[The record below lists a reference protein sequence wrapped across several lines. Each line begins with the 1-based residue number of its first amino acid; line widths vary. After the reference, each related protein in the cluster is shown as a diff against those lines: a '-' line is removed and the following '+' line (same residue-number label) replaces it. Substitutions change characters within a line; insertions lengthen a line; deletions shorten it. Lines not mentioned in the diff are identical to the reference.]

1 MQFREAAEQILLQKV
16 LNMEEKLTPPPPP
29 PPPPLHLQLVDLK
42 SNLCRIPARK
52 GASLSTSFTLQI

>member
-16 LNMEEKLTPPPPP
+16 LNMEEKLNPPH

>member
-16 LNMEEKLTPPPPP
+16 LNTEEKLNP

-42 SNLCRIPARK
+42 SNLCHIPARK

>member
-16 LNMEEKLTPPPPP
+16 LNTEEKLNPPP

-42 SNLCRIPARK
+42 SNLCHIPARK

>member
-16 LNMEEKLTPPPPP
+16 LNTEEKLNPP